1 VTHALDAARADGARS
16 AQVESDVDQGGSP
29 AVTGLVAGHP
39 DQLADLADRSVG
51 QRVQPRLSRYRTSRS
66 QDCLA
71 KQATLETMATVEPL
85 SPSEEAL
92 WRAVMRI
99 VKVIPR
105 HLDSDL
111 IRGAGLTASEY
122 TTIMHLSE
130 APNRELRMADLANA
144 TDLSASRMTRLVDDL
159 QSRGLVTK
167 TTSSSDARGNVAKLT
182 PQGMAKLKFAW
193 PVHLA
198 SVRRRFLDCIDGA
211 AVDGVAKALAEVADH
226 LDDTSGEPRV
236 RS

>member
-1 VTHALDAARADGARS
+1 MNRLMARLRHSSCDTPAGLMPSRPRRGEAWSDRNRWRRKS
-16 AQVESDVDQGGSP
+16 QECLLKQVI
-29 AVTGLVAGHP
+29 LVA
-39 DQLADLADRSVG
+39 
-51 QRVQPRLSRYRTSRS
+51 
-66 QDCLA
+66 
-71 KQATLETMATVEPL
+71 MAAMESL
-85 SPSEEAL
+85 SPTEEAL

-105 HLDSDL
+105 HLDNDL
-111 IRGAGLTASEY
+111 SRGAGLTASEY

-130 APNRELRMADLANA
+130 APNRELRMTDLANA

-167 TTSSSDARGNVAKLT
+167 TASSSDARGNVARLT
-182 PQGMAKLKFAW
+182 PRGMAKLRSAW

-198 SVRRRFLDCIDGA
+198 SVRRRFFDCIDTA
-211 AVDGVAKALAEVADH
+211 SVEAVAKGLAEVAVH
-226 LDDTSGEPRV
+226 LEDTPAEPRP